1 MLQFYVVDNLWKGTL
16 DIHHFR
22 SLPDAIRH
30 PQFLVLGVDLLDK
43 LGQQGAVRP
52 DFELAVGFIG
62 RDTGRPRPVEGVRVE
77 LLGGGVRHLPGR
89 WRETPLESSRFP
101 GCAG

>member
-1 MLQFYVVDNLWKGTL
+1 MLG
-16 DIHHFR
+16 
-22 SLPDAIRH
+22 AEH
-30 PQFLVLGVDLLDK
+30 PQRLVFGVDLLDK

-77 LLGGGVRHLPGR
+77 LLGAGAAQGIGQHELHP
-89 WRETPLESSRFP
+89 EDPPLL
-101 GCAG
+101 